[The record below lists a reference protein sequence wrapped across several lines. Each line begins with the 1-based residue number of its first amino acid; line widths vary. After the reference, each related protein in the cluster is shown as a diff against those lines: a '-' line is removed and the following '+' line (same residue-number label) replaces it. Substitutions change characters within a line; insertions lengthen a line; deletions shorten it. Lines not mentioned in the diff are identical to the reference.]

1 MPTYISEL
9 DVSLDA
15 AEEQRLKSK
24 GFNKINVSLNEGAG
38 GNIIFLWYKHGP
50 VSITRVQV
58 TFNFEMSVGLKKAGY
73 TKIPKD
79 LNTGT
84 TGDPIYLW
92 YLQGTTAYDTP
103 IMEINVTKQAPCEA
117 QKFSQDWERLAC
129 DLNRGIGGNWIYAFV
144 KREKQTYICD
154 VTATDSY
161 ESDMQLFNDG
171 YIRVDE
177 DTNKGSGG
185 APVFIWYRQTDSPD
199 DAINY
204 LQISIN
210 DSQYTSLLQQNFV
223 QVSVNLN
230 ESAEGTR
237 CTCGTRK
244 RDPPIL
250 LRP

>member
-1 MPTYISEL
+1 
-9 DVSLDA
+9 
-15 AEEQRLKSK
+15 
-24 GFNKINVSLNEGAG
+24 
-38 GNIIFLWYKHGP
+38 
-50 VSITRVQV
+50 
-58 TFNFEMSVGLKKAGY
+58 MSVGLKNAGY

-92 YLQGTTAYDTP
+92 YLQGTTAYDAP
-103 IMEINVTKQAPCEA
+103 IMEIDVTKQAPGEA

-129 DLNRGIGGNWIYAFV
+129 DLNRGTGGDRIYAFV
-144 KREKQTYICD
+144 KREKQTYICN

-161 ESDMQLFNDG
+161 ASDMQLFNDG

-177 DTNKGSGG
+177 DANKGSGG
-185 APVFIWYRQTDSPD
+185 APVFIWYRQTDSPN
-199 DAINY
+199 DAVNY

-230 ESAEGTR
+230 ESAGGNQVYLWYKKEGSTNPVKAMTLLLNQEAFGDYEQAGVTVIKRNLNEGT
-237 CTCGTRK
+237 TGGIEYLTVHQ
-244 RDPPIL
+244 
-250 LRP
+250 